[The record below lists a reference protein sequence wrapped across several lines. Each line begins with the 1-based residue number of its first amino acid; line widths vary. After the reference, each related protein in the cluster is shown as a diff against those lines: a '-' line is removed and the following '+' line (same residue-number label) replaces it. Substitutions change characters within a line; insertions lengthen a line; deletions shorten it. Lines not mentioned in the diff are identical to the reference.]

1 MPNTVPAES
10 SVFRV
15 LSFVSTR
22 KWPSRRLLEWRLL
35 EFNWGC
41 DWTQNFESLLNYFTQ
56 ILCVLSDFMNLFI
69 SHEKVLNTNVVQ
81 KDFFLLHSNVLRGP
95 LAAACNLEPQ
105 VGRSWFKDSSMAL
118 PPNLSPGFL
127 STFQSCFFMFKEF
140 HKRRVRMLKSICK
153 TYFNKCKFI

>member
-69 SHEKVLNTNVVQ
+69 SYEKVLNTNVVQ

-105 VGRSWFKDSSMAL
+105 VGRSWFTRQFY
-118 PPNLSPGFL
+118 GFTAQPEPWVPVNISKL
-127 STFQSCFFMFKEF
+127 LFYVQRIS
-140 HKRRVRMLKSICK
+140 
-153 TYFNKCKFI
+153 